1 MNNEDKIELLK
12 KISELSEE
20 EKIERDLYL
29 KRIGARP
36 DVRQYTEEELK
47 HKEEVALKNIPE
59 GKMMQGPTM
68 GDPELDKTFLQYY
81 SDEAIKEKWPNM
93 SIVDYIWECNKDNM
107 DGLFAQYFNLNIT
120 YKELKEKVNETK
132 AALMAKG
139 IKPYDG
145 NGEKV
150 RIGLALPTMPETF
163 YLFLASID
171 LGCIPTMIDP
181 RINEERIKDCINEA
195 NCELVFSIDKFNEK
209 FTKIADELNMK
220 DKLIPVSGAE
230 SLSPIMKI
238 GYKLTKKI
246 KTAKNYTKYSDFIEA
261 GRQIDASNIHG
272 FFRENDPVALE
283 FTSGTTSKPK
293 GVYLSSKNLVGISAQ
308 EKNAF
313 PDLKPGDVFLNIMP
327 PFITYGLGCGICA
340 ALTEGQCC
348 RLIPEFKPEDFAD
361 LIMKYRPQIVIGVP
375 SFFEQLIKDGKI
387 TADDLSFLK
396 YCVAGGDRLLPAIEE
411 KINQFFKEHGIQNN
425 IIKGYGMTE
434 LSSVAAVN
442 LDNDSNK
449 IGSTGI
455 PFPKNNI
462 KVLNPETGER
472 MNINE
477 FGEIYESGPTQMLGY
492 MNNPEM
498 NKEVFIEDETGQV
511 WVKTGDRGKV
521 DEDGQ
526 IFIDGRYKNTIVRPD
541 GHNVYPTPI
550 ENIISSHPA
559 IENCIV
565 IGVRNTELES
575 GEIPTACIVIK
586 EEFKE
591 QVNTIIEEIN
601 EECLKKLP
609 PRDIALQ
616 YEVIDEIPMT
626 SNGKT
631 DINRLKEIIS
641 EQNENLNKSM

>member
-1 MNNEDKIELLK
+1 MDNESKAELLK
-12 KISELSEE
+12 KINELSEE

-29 KRIGARP
+29 KRVGARP

-47 HKEEVALKNIPE
+47 HKEEVALRNIPE
-59 GKMMQGPTM
+59 GKMIQGPTM

-81 SDEAIKEKWPNM
+81 SDEAIKEKLPSM

-171 LGCIPTMIDP
+171 LGCIPTLIDP
-181 RINEERIKDCINEA
+181 RINEERIRDCINEA

-209 FTKIADELNMK
+209 FTKIAAELNMK
-220 DKLIPVSGAE
+220 DKLIPISGAE
-230 SLSPIMKI
+230 SLSPIMKL

-246 KTAKNYTKYSDFIEA
+246 KTAKDYTKYSDFMEA

-272 FFRENDPVALE
+272 FFREDDPAALE

-293 GVYLSSKNLVGISAQ
+293 GAYLSNKNLVGVACQ
-308 EKNAF
+308 ERNAF
-313 PDLKPGDVFLNIMP
+313 PDKEVGDVFLDIMP
-327 PFITYGLGCGICA
+327 PFITYGLVCGMCA
-340 ALTEGQCC
+340 TLCENLCL
-348 RLIPEFKPEDFAD
+348 RLIPEFKPEDFAK
-361 LIMKYRPQIVIGVP
+361 LVMKYKPQHVIGVP
-375 SFFEQLIKDGKI
+375 SFFERLANDESLEN
-387 TADDLSFLK
+387 ADLSFLK
-396 YCVAGGDRLLPAIEE
+396 YCIAGGDKLLPTIEE
-411 KINQFFKEHGIQNN
+411 KINNFFKEHGIKNN

-455 PFPKNNI
+455 PFPKNNV

-498 NKEVFIEDETGQV
+498 DKKIFVEDEIGQV

-521 DEDGQ
+521 DEDGH
-526 IFIDGRYKNTIVRPD
+526 IFIDGRYKNTIVRSD

-559 IENCIV
+559 IDNCIV
-565 IGVRNTELES
+565 IGVKSTELES
-575 GEIPTACIVIK
+575 GEIPTACIIIK

-591 QVNTIIEEIN
+591 QENTIIEEIN

-616 YEVIDEIPMT
+616 YKVIEEIPIT

-631 DINRLKEIIS
+631 DVNRLKEII
-641 EQNENLNKSM
+641 NELDKKTNKRM